1 MNPDPINW
9 RTRLRRLIRHQR
21 GAAGIEAAL
30 ILPVMVFFIMATVE
44 LYQYFRVVSILDRA
58 VFTVADGIAMQAKT
72 PDLDGGPCT
81 APNHICTYGAI
92 MGKLM
97 SPVDYARGG
106 QLIMRLYWAD
116 GSGGGTPV
124 WSNAAPGWSRT
135 CNGAGDCTVAAAS
148 DSAPDG
154 MPPPQP
160 NDTVVVVQARQH
172 YEPFIISSKFWTAL
186 GGSVDLSTTVFY
198 RPRFD
203 DLKSP

>member
-1 MNPDPINW
+1 M
-9 RTRLRRLIRHQR
+9 RRLIRHQR
-21 GAAGIEAAL
+21 GVAGIEAAL
-30 ILPVMVFFIMATVE
+30 ILPIMVFFIMATVE

-58 VFTVADGIAMQAKT
+58 AFTVADGIAMQAKT
-72 PDLDGGPCT
+72 PDRIGGPCT

-97 SPVDYARGG
+97 SPVDYAQGG
-106 QLIMRLYWAD
+106 QLIMRLYVAD
-116 GSGGGTPV
+116 GSGGGAPV
-124 WSNAAPGWSRT
+124 WSNEASHGGWSTT
-135 CNGAGDCTVAAAS
+135 CNGAGTCTDAAAS
-148 DSAPDG
+148 ASSPDS

-203 DLKSP
+203 DLKEP